1 MPYSDM
7 VPVQKIH
14 GEQNGEI
21 GFTDLVMENKKRKV
35 KTHGQHSLKATSNQQ
50 NLMSLFIVQKNTDA
64 IIFQE
69 SLLQLP

>member
-50 NLMSLFIVQKNTDA
+50 NLMSLFIVQKR
-64 IIFQE
+64 
-69 SLLQLP
+69 